1 MGSTKEQQEEETA
14 DKWSFLLW
22 QFGEPDF
29 QPGGPAAAQK

>member
-22 QFGEPDF
+22 QFGEPAF